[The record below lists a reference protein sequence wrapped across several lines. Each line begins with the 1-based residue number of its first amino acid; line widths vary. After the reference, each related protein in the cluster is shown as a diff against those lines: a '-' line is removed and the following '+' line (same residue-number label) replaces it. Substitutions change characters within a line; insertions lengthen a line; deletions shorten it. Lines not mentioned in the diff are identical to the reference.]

1 MKKNVSIKKAK
12 RGAELDIPTVPVI
25 INGDVQAV
33 NENHGQCI
41 AEYFRNGF
49 SMVKAVMTV
58 NPHLTYNGGNS
69 IGQAILKHPGNKAY
83 IQAKQEEVK
92 ASTNIESSQLVRE
105 LLTIG
110 YGDVTDYIELSAKE
124 LKELPPE
131 VRRCIAS
138 IKQTKKTYKDRQ
150 GMEVTEVRN
159 EIKLKDSLKAFDMLS
174 KYCGLYEQ
182 DNKQRAATVNLTN
195 INTEQLNVLLQ
206 VATKAL
212 EKP

>member
-1 MKKNVSIKKAK
+1 MKKKVTVKELKGGAK
-12 RGAELDIPTVPVI
+12 SDISNAPEV
-25 INGDVQAV
+25 V
-33 NENHGQCI
+33 NENHAQCI
-41 AEYFRNGF
+41 NEYFRNGF
-49 SMVKAVMTV
+49 NMVKAVMTV
-58 NPHLTYNGGNS
+58 NPHLTYAGSNS
-69 IGQAILKHPGNKAY
+69 IGRAIMKHPGNKAY
-83 IQAKQEEVK
+83 IQAQQEEVK

-110 YGDVTDYIELSAKE
+110 YSDVTDYIELSSKQ
-124 LKELPPE
+124 LKELPPD

-150 GMEVTEVRN
+150 GIEVTEERN

-182 DNKQRAATVNLTN
+182 DNKQRATTVNLTN
-195 INTEQLNVLLQ
+195 INTDQLNVLLQ